1 MLNIVKWRQNSSK
14 THLIKAYCVYILY
27 PYKMIKRLTLILTLA
42 TFFIQAGAQTL
53 KPDVLVI
60 GNGNAAVAAGLQ
72 SAISGVKTTILL
84 QAGGFDI
91 SPISGNLS
99 SGIEATF
106 LKKIIAAKQ
115 IQDSTE
121 TPVFNKQMANDVL
134 TTWAESLKNLTI
146 IKNTLWVKA
155 DRAGKNWSFK
165 LSDGRSIRPKILI
178 NPADSKLNDA
188 LKITASS
195 TNSWTKL
202 DYNNTIYRTSISAG
216 KLANGTVGNIFS
228 MYQLLVPLQEN
239 LVWVNDAQS
248 MLLGQ
253 AAGATAAYAAF
264 FDTKTSLSNVKTIQ
278 GELVNY
284 KLAIVPYID
293 IQQPDT
299 NWKAIQMVGLTGVI
313 KGEIE
318 ENTIKFLPNKGVST
332 EEIKQPLKDFYY
344 KAQIWFDD
352 YKSPQMTIG
361 STIDMICYVGNKSIE
376 NTKKELAK
384 KWKTTY
390 QFKTDLDLNR
400 EINRREFAVLLQ
412 DYMPP
417 FNVNIDP
424 SGKVVR

>member
-1 MLNIVKWRQNSSK
+1 MMKKLS
-14 THLIKAYCVYILY
+14 
-27 PYKMIKRLTLILTLA
+27 LILVLTAFL
-42 TFFIQAGAQTL
+42 TQVKAQTL

-91 SPISGNLS
+91 SPISADLS

-106 LKKIIAAKQ
+106 LKKIREAKQ
-115 IQDSTE
+115 IKDSTQSF
-121 TPVFNKQMANDVL
+121 TFNKQTANEVL

-146 IKNTLWVKA
+146 IKNVLWVKA
-155 DRAGKNWSFK
+155 DRSGKNWSFK
-165 LSDGRSIRPKILI
+165 LNDGRSIRPKVLI

-188 LKITASS
+188 LKITANA
-195 TNSWTKL
+195 NSNWTKL
-202 DYNNTIYRTSISAG
+202 DYNNTIYRTSVAAG
-216 KLANGTVGNIFS
+216 KLMNGTVGNIFS
-228 MYQLLVPLQEN
+228 MYQFFIPAQEN
-239 LVWVNDAQS
+239 LVWINDTQS

-264 FDTKTSLSNVKTIQ
+264 FKTQTSLSNVKTIQ

-284 KLAIVPYID
+284 KLAIVPYTD
-293 IQQPDT
+293 IKQADT

-313 KGEIE
+313 KGEIG
-318 ENTIKFLPNKGVST
+318 NNAVQFLPNQLVST
-332 EEIKQPLKDFYY
+332 AEVKQPIKDFYY

-352 YKSPQMTIG
+352 YKNPQMTIG
-361 STIDMICYVGNKSIE
+361 ATIDMICYVGNKSIE
-376 NTKKELAK
+376 STKKELEK

-390 QFKTDLDLNR
+390 QFKTDLDPNR

-417 FNVNIDP
+417 FNVNIDQL
-424 SGKVVR
+424 GKVVR

>member
-1 MLNIVKWRQNSSK
+1 
-14 THLIKAYCVYILY
+14 
-27 PYKMIKRLTLILTLA
+27 MIKKLLFSLTLA
-42 TFFIQAGAQTL
+42 AFFIPVKAQTL

-91 SPISGNLS
+91 SPISGDLS

-106 LKKIIAAKQ
+106 LKKMMEAKPPK
-115 IQDSTE
+115 DSTQIL
-121 TPVFNKQMANDVL
+121 TFNKQAANDVL

-146 IKNTLWVKA
+146 IKNALWVKA

-165 LSDGRSIRPKILI
+165 LNDGRSIRPKVLI
-178 NPADSKLNDA
+178 NPADSKLNEA
-188 LKITASS
+188 LKITANN
-195 TNSWTKL
+195 TNNWVKL
-202 DYNNTIYRTSISAG
+202 DYNNTIYRTSVAAG
-216 KLANGTVGNIFS
+216 RSVNGTVANIFS
-228 MYQLLVPLQEN
+228 MYQLLVQEQEN
-239 LVWVNDAQS
+239 LIWVNDAQS
-248 MLLGQ
+248 MLVGQ

-264 FDTKTSLSNVKTIQ
+264 FNTKTSLANVKTIQ
-278 GELVNY
+278 GELINY
-284 KLAIVPYID
+284 KLAIVPYTD
-293 IQQPDT
+293 IKQPDT

-313 KGEIE
+313 KGEME
-318 ENTIKFLPNKGVST
+318 DGVLKFSPNKLVST
-332 EEIKQPLKDFYY
+332 AEVKQPIKDFYY

-352 YKSPQMTIG
+352 YKNAQMTIG
-361 STIDMICYVGNKSIE
+361 ATIDMICYVGNKSVE
-376 NTKKELAK
+376 NTKKELEK

-390 QFKTDLDLNR
+390 QFKTELDPNR
-400 EINRREFAVLLQ
+400 AISRREFAVLLQ